1 MNRRLDLIGDM
12 IFGTAPLAYKG
23 MNTKVHYKRD
33 KDQQIVL
40 SKLFTLNTQDS
51 DAMRRAS
58 FSSINSDWSTTS
70 SVHYAA
76 TAPPTT
82 TDPYTKRSISTLSMS
97 LDDNASEISSDDDKS
112 HYSGYSFYP
121 STFGLRS
128 SSRESF
134 HSKRSR
140 RFSQTSME
148 DGIFRPMPLPNAI
161 ADLSTTPTATSTPTT
176 THGNGVSNHY
186 VYCAIYYH
194 ANTYSIDYSTWY
206 QDCEICRRFD
216 HYTG

>member
-1 MNRRLDLIGDM
+1 MDLIGDM

-82 TDPYTKRSISTLSMS
+82 ITADPYAKRSVSTLSMS

-148 DGIFRPMPLPNAI
+148 DGIFRPMPLPNAM
-161 ADLSTTPTATSTPTT
+161 ADLSTTPIGAPSTSTAT
-176 THGNGVSNHY
+176 HVNGGGGSGGVCNHHPSFMLHCSNNM
-186 VYCAIYYH
+186 YY
-194 ANTYSIDYSTWY
+194 T
-206 QDCEICRRFD
+206 
-216 HYTG
+216 

>member
-161 ADLSTTPTATSTPTT
+161 ADLSTTPTATSTTT
-176 THGNGVSNHY
+176 TAHGNGVSNHY